1 MNDATAKSA
10 FVEKIKCRKPIKSS
24 FTGIVQLMQGLG
36 CGKVQLV
43 HKSMKQWFVGFGISL
58 FLLFFSGVENLYSNS
73 FEACN
78 QYCYRKAD
86 KTKAKCYDRS
96 PKKPTFNKEQCVYK
110 ADDVGILCRENC
122 RKKYRR

>member
-24 FTGIVQLMQGLG
+24 FTGTVQLMQ
-36 CGKVQLV
+36 
-43 HKSMKQWFVGFGISL
+43 KSMKQWFVGFGISL

-110 ADDVGILCRENC
+110 ADDVGILCREKC